1 MLWDWIVYLC
11 QWLLFV
17 DSLDVLA
24 LGSKTTVKSSYIY
37 YRYLT
42 HAIIRMF
49 VFFFSFAK
57 LKYFSLDYSHLLPC
71 HHNRHLRMFNLT
83 QVLCQM
89 FFLMQPHILLHGNDV
104 LLWFSLGF
112 WLYWTC
118 YVTFLILFEIFTF
131 YMISVKRKTHLT
143 WDFLTISHL

>member
-1 MLWDWIVYLC
+1 MC
-11 QWLLFV
+11 WLL
-17 DSLDVLA
+17 A
-24 LGSKTTVKSSYIY
+24 VKLLLNLLIY

-104 LLWFSLGF
+104 LLWFSLGVLAILNLLCDF
-112 WLYWTC
+112 SHIVWDIYNLYDLSEKKNSFDMR
-118 YVTFLILFEIFTF
+118 FLNNRSPVINGCGFSYLIFQ
-131 YMISVKRKTHLT
+131 L
-143 WDFLTISHL
+143 FLTD